1 MALSRKILAVTAGLV
16 AMGLLGS
23 IGLKAYVQSMSDQ
36 LVKQGDR
43 SLVVDHAPE
52 EAEKMAR
59 WVLRF
64 TPDHHDAL
72 LLLGVSLNRQ
82 SRYDEAVDVFES
94 AKHAVDFSPDAAYA
108 RAACLMLSGR
118 YEDAELELMTLLER
132 LPHHDSARNLLRQLF
147 EKTYRFHDAAAL
159 VQNRFQNQP
168 DDLRYLTEC
177 LKVSVAFPIG
187 QTVVPELSDFNKRH
201 PAQPTVI
208 AGLARAL
215 WLKGKIAESG
225 AQFDELLKLDDLTTG
240 QLAWVTEFWIEAG
253 DIDKAQM
260 AADRMD
266 ATARLQVTADHI
278 KAQADSA
285 RASLASSQGNFA
297 DAELHLTH
305 AISLSPDQAEYYLRR
320 ADIRRRLRKVDAAIE
335 DTNCG
340 KQAARTSEELRR
352 RSGRIELGE
361 LTPEICREVATL
373 YKQRRQ
379 QGSQEMSNAWL
390 KLADALTPIN
400 Y

>member
-1 MALSRKILAVTAGLV
+1 MALSRRILAVTAGLV

-43 SLVVDHAPE
+43 SLVVDHAPQ

-82 SRYDEAVDVFES
+82 NRYDEAVDVFES
-94 AKHAVDFSPDAAYA
+94 AKHSVDFSPDAAYA

-118 YEDAELELMTLLER
+118 YEDAEVELVTLLES
-132 LPHHDSARNLLRQLF
+132 LPHHDDARNLLRQLL

-159 VQNRFQNQP
+159 VQNRFRNQP

-177 LKVSVAFPIG
+177 LKVSVAFPLG
-187 QTVVPELSDFNKRH
+187 QAVVPELSDFNKRH

-208 AGLARAL
+208 AGLARAH
-215 WLKGKIAESG
+215 WLKGNIAES
-225 AQFDELLKLDDLTTG
+225 AALFNELLKLDELTPG
-240 QLAWVTEFWIEAG
+240 QLAWAAEFWVEAG
-253 DIDKAQM
+253 DIDKAQV
-260 AADRMD
+260 AAARMD
-266 ATARLQVTADHI
+266 VVAKLQEHPDHI
-278 KAQADSA
+278 KAQAESA
-285 RASLASSQGNFA
+285 RASLASSQRNFS
-297 DAELHLTH
+297 DAELHLTR
-305 AISLSPDQAEYYLRR
+305 AISLAPDHAEYYLRR

-335 DTNCG
+335 DTTSG
-340 KQAARTSEELRR
+340 KQTARTSEELRR

-373 YKQRRQ
+373 YTQRRQ
-379 QGSQEMSNAWL
+379 QGSQELSNAWL
-390 KLADALTPIN
+390 ELADALTPIN